1 MFENGAS
8 RSDPEPQPA
17 QTADG
22 WPKDGRVEDDLL
34 EKSLEESFPASDPV
48 SSNRFD

>member
-8 RSDPEPQPA
+8 RSDSEPAPEEN
-17 QTADG
+17 ADVR
-22 WPKDGRVEDDLL
+22 PEEERIENDLL
-34 EKSLEESFPASDPV
+34 EESLEESFPASDPS